1 MRCTHVCVDIM
12 VLSVV
17 NNLRRHLRHDSYP
30 CSACAVFVVNF
41 DFLVLFMGMP
51 ADTYL
56 CKRVNISVVLLPLAF
71 RTRITS
77 PFPLPMHRTISDSL
91 VEFQPSG
98 IIQDK
103 SPFYL
108 DGFFSSSGMFF
119 SGSSITPWPIQT
131 ARLRKCIFRVENY
144 HARILLF
151 NSNRIEIRS
160 RAVNG
165 RIFMYDTCLR
175 FG

>member
-1 MRCTHVCVDIM
+1 M

-108 DGFFSSSGMFF
+108 DGFFFF
-119 SGSSITPWPIQT
+119 GDVFLGVI
-131 ARLRKCIFRVENY
+131 Y
-144 HARILLF
+144 
-151 NSNRIEIRS
+151 NSVAHTNCNIEKMYFPRGKLS
-160 RAVNG
+160 RANPA
-165 RIFMYDTCLR
+165 F
-175 FG
+175 